1 MRRRA
6 KTRDV
11 VVPRMAGLGCR
22 RRWAWRWGG
31 VGGCVMP
38 MRALRVLQ
46 RLRVQPPAARRVVS
60 SLQPAICEL
69 RRATGDGRRATGD
82 GRRATGDR
90 RTGGQ
95 ADRRTGGQADRRT
108 GGQADRRTGGQAD
121 RRTGGQADRRTG
133 GQADRRTGG
142 QADRR
147 TSGQADKRTSGQ
159 ATVRPTPSTRQSR
172 SDNVPRR
179 EAWRPGPRHHLHREN
194 HRTAN
199 LAPRRTARFY
209 NRRHQ
214 PPPSP
219 TPG

>member
-1 MRRRA
+1 MLKSSWVMRRRA

-82 GRRATGDR
+82 GRRATG
-90 RTGGQ
+90 GQ

-108 GGQADRRTGGQAD
+108 GGQADKRTSGQAD
-121 RRTGGQADRRTG
+121 K
-133 GQADRRTGG
+133 
-142 QADRR
+142 R

>member
-1 MRRRA
+1 MLKSSWVMRRWA

-82 GRRATGDR
+82 RRQA
-90 RTGGQ
+90 TGGQ
-95 ADRRTGGQADRRT
+95 ADRRTSGQADRRT
-108 GGQADRRTGGQAD
+108 SGQADKRTSGQAD
-121 RRTGGQADRRTG
+121 K
-133 GQADRRTGG
+133 
-142 QADRR
+142 R

-214 PPPSP
+214 PPPLP

>member
-1 MRRRA
+1 MLKSSWVMRRRA

-69 RRATGDGRRATGD
+69 RRATGDRR
-82 GRRATGDR
+82 
-90 RTGGQ
+90 
-95 ADRRTGGQADRRT
+95 
-108 GGQADRRTGGQAD
+108 
-121 RRTGGQADRRTG
+121 
-133 GQADRRTGG
+133 

-147 TSGQADKRTSGQ
+147 TSGQADKRTSGQADKRTSGQADKRTSGQADKRTSGQADKRTSGQADRRTSGQADRRTGGQ

>member
-82 GRRATGDR
+82 GR
-90 RTGGQ
+90 Q

-133 GQADRRTGG
+133 GQADRRAGG
-142 QADRR
+142 QADKR